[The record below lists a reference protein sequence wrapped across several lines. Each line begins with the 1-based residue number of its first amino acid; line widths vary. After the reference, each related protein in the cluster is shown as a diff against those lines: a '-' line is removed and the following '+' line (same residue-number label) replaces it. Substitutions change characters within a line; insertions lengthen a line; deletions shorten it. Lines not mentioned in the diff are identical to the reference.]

1 VRPTESREM
10 CIRKP
15 LANVSLKLEKVRAGA
30 PPSLGPSFR
39 GVRVRLTQRL
49 LGGFP
54 L

>member
-1 VRPTESREM
+1 MRIGEGLPS
-10 CIRKP
+10 
-15 LANVSLKLEKVRAGA
+15 NVSLELEKVRTEA